1 MTEFVNLEIS
11 ENVALLRMTHGVTN
25 GITAGMVR
33 EIKEA
38 LQKIRSDARAMIL
51 AGGDKFFSMGLHL
64 PGLLELDRAAMLEF
78 YQAWNEV
85 CLELYTLPM
94 PTVAAIKGHA
104 PAGGTIM
111 ALTCDFRIMA
121 SGKPKMGLNE
131 VLIGV
136 AVPYLADL
144 ILRQV
149 AGDRVATNMAFNG
162 RLFGADEGLRNGLVD
177 EAYPSEEV
185 EANAFEKMKALAVL
199 PRKGLAANK
208 EARTAFIREQYEKNG
223 RRTNERVLDFWFDP
237 EIRPILAEAAKLF

>member
-25 GITAGMVR
+25 GITVGMVR
-33 EIKEA
+33 EMKEA
-38 LQKIRSDARAMIL
+38 LQKIRSDARAMVL

-64 PGLLELDRAAMLEF
+64 PGLLDLSRSTMLEY

-85 CLELYTLPM
+85 LLELYTLPM
-94 PTVAAIKGHA
+94 PTTAAIKGHA
-104 PAGGTIM
+104 PAGGTVM
-111 ALTCDFRIMA
+111 ALTTDFRIMA
-121 SGKPKMGLNE
+121 AGKPKLGLNE
-131 VLIGV
+131 VHIGV

-144 ILRQV
+144 MLRQIV
-149 AGDRVATNMAFNG
+149 GDRAATDMEFTG
-162 RLFGADEGLRNGLVD
+162 RLFGADEAMKSGLVD
-177 EAYPSEEV
+177 EVYPREEV
-185 EANAFEKMKALAVL
+185 EAKALEKMKALAVL

-223 RRTNERVLDFWFDP
+223 LRTNERVLEFWFDP